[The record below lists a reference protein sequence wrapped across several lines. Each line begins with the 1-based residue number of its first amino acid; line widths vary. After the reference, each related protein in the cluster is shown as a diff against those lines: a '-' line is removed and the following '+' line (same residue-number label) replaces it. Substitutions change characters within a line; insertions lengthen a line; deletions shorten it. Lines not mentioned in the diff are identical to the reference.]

1 MSTIRIINGI
11 EYTIPPGTEH
21 VWTPPDEV
29 VVSSAPNETTIA
41 ENLDRLLVH
50 KLVRDQNSETIEN
63 LVNELTNIWKEFTN
77 KSINSNQ
84 LAEELSSFRLTRL
97 ITSEAVDDITIQSFE
112 EAMVKMMG
120 ESTKL

>member
-41 ENLDRLLVH
+41 ENLDRLFVH

-63 LVNELTNIWKEFTN
+63 LINELTNIWKEFTN

-97 ITSEAVDDITIQSFE
+97 VTSEAVDDITIQSFE
-112 EAMVKMMG
+112 EVMVKMMS

>member
-50 KLVRDQNSETIEN
+50 KIVRNQNSETIEN

-77 KSINSNQ
+77 RSINSNQ

-97 ITSEAVDDITIQSFE
+97 ITSEAVDDITIQAFE